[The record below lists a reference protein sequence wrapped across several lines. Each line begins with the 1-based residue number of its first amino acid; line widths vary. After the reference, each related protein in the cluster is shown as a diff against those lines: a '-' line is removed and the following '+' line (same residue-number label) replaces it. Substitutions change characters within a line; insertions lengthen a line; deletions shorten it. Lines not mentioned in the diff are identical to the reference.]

1 MKEYLIVRRH
11 LVKAGPHFNSPIRE
25 EWRIVGRFPAD
36 NDGHAISL
44 AWTATGCEDPL
55 NNLRVYG
62 SVTTPE

>member
-11 LVKAGPHFNSPIRE
+11 LVKASPYMNAPLVTA
-25 EWRIVGRFPAD
+25 WRIVGRFRAD
-36 NDGHAISL
+36 SEGEAICR

-55 NNLRVYG
+55 HNLRVYG